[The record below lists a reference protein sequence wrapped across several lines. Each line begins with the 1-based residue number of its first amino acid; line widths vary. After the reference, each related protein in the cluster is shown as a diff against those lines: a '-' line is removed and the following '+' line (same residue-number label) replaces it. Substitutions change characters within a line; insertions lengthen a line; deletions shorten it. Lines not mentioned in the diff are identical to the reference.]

1 MRDRTN
7 ELEADI
13 SLKNPHPWS
22 PEDPFLYTAE
32 VSVEYKNQTSDASTK
47 NFGMRDFERKG
58 KFFYLN
64 GNKYYL
70 RGSNITLQRFFED
83 PDCAILP
90 GTGTG

>member
-1 MRDRTN
+1 MSD
-7 ELEADI
+7 
-13 SLKNPHPWS
+13 
-22 PEDPFLYTAE
+22 
-32 VSVEYKNQTSDASTK
+32 VVER

-83 PDCAILP
+83 PDCGNLAWDTSWVKKMLIDIPKKLDWNTFRICV
-90 GTGTG
+90 GNSSRFLV